1 MSLADE
7 VLDRAAKLRQ
17 RGETFVVA
25 TVVRVDPP
33 TSARPGDKAL
43 ITADGKL
50 WGWIG
55 GSCSEGLV
63 RREALVAMGDGQP
76 RLVKIAPD
84 QAPEHLPGVV
94 AHVSTC
100 PSAGALDVFID
111 PQLPRPLLLVIGDT
125 PAAHTLVRL
134 GATIGYKTCAVQPGG
149 LPAHFPEADQVIGS
163 LDLAPAQPNAA
174 TWAVVATMGHYDEDA
189 IEALLRYDVA
199 YIGLVASRRRAATVL
214 AVLAARGAGGLE
226 RVRRAADSSVGG
238 SQEEIALATLAE
250 IVAERHAHQ
259 RSYLIDLPPTASD
272 PICGMSVDVR
282 TALHTLTVG
291 ETTHYFCGAGC
302 LDAFKLRE
310 GPAIAARPPR
320 YNASNARIA
329 LKGGSRGPAGPA

>member
-1 MSLADE
+1 MSLADD
-7 VLDRAAKLRQ
+7 VLDRAAELRR

-25 TVVRVDPP
+25 TVVRVEPP
-33 TSARPGDKAL
+33 TSAQAGDKAV

-50 WGWIG
+50 WGWVG

-63 RREALVAMGDGQP
+63 RREAMIAMGDAQP

-100 PSAGALDVFID
+100 PSAGSLDVFID
-111 PQLPRPLLLVIGDT
+111 PQLPRPLLLVVGDT
-125 PAAHTLVRL
+125 PAAHALIRL
-134 GATIGYKTCAVQPGG
+134 GATIGYQTCAVHPGATAG
-149 LPAHFPEADQVIGS
+149 DFHEADQVIGS
-163 LDLAPAQPNAA
+163 LDLVPARPNKS

-189 IEALLRYDVA
+189 IEALLPYDVA

-214 AVLAARGAGGLE
+214 DVLAARGAGGLG

-250 IVAERHAHQ
+250 IVAERHAQQ
-259 RSYLIDLPPTASD
+259 RRYPVHLPESAID
-272 PICGMSVDVR
+272 PICGMRVEVKG
-282 TALHTLTVG
+282 AMHTLRVG

-310 GPAIAARPPR
+310 GQSI
-320 YNASNARIA
+320 
-329 LKGGSRGPAGPA
+329 SR

>member
-1 MSLADE
+1 MSLADD
-7 VLDRAAKLRQ
+7 VLDRAAELRR

-25 TVVRVDPP
+25 TVVRVEPP
-33 TSARPGDKAL
+33 TSAQAGDKAL

-50 WGWIG
+50 WGWVG

-63 RREALVAMGDGQP
+63 RREALIAMGDAQP

-84 QAPEHLPGVV
+84 ESPEHLPGVV
-94 AHVSTC
+94 SHLSTC
-100 PSAGALDVFID
+100 PSAGRLDVFID
-111 PQLPRPLLLVIGDT
+111 PQLPRPLLLVVGDT
-125 PAAHTLVRL
+125 PAARTLIKL
-134 GATIGYKTCAVQPGG
+134 GATIGYSTCAVHPGA
-149 LPAHFPEADQVIGS
+149 LAADFPEADQVIGS
-163 LDLAPAQPNAA
+163 LDLAAAQPNAS

-214 AVLAARGAGGLE
+214 GVLQDRGVNGLD

-250 IVAERHAHQ
+250 IAAERHADQ
-259 RSYLIDLPPTASD
+259 RRYAIPLPETAID
-272 PICGMSVDVR
+272 PICGMTVEVKG
-282 TALHTLTVG
+282 AMHTLRVG
-291 ETTHYFCGAGC
+291 ETIHYFCGAGC

-310 GPAIAARPPR
+310 GQSI
-320 YNASNARIA
+320 
-329 LKGGSRGPAGPA
+329 SR

>member
-1 MSLADE
+1 MSIADD
-7 VLDRAAKLRQ
+7 VLDRAAELRR

-25 TVVRVDPP
+25 TVVRVEPP
-33 TSARPGDKAL
+33 TSAQAGDKAL

-50 WGWIG
+50 WGWVG

-63 RREALVAMGDGQP
+63 RREALIAMGDAQP

-84 QAPEHLPGVV
+84 ESPEHLPGVV
-94 AHVSTC
+94 SHLSTC
-100 PSAGALDVFID
+100 PSAGKLDVFID
-111 PQLPRPLLLVIGDT
+111 PQLPRPLLLVVGDT
-125 PAAHTLVRL
+125 PAAHTLVKL
-134 GATIGYKTCAVQPGG
+134 GATIGYKTCAVHQG
-149 LPAHFPEADQVIGS
+149 AVAADYPEADQVIGS
-163 LDLAPAQPNAA
+163 LDLAPAQPTPS

-214 AVLAARGAGGLE
+214 GVLQGRGVSGLD

-250 IVAERHAHQ
+250 IAAERQAHQ
-259 RSYLIDLPPTASD
+259 RRYAIPLPETAID
-272 PICGMSVDVR
+272 PICGMGVEVKG
-282 TALHTLTVG
+282 ALHTLVVG

-310 GPAIAARPPR
+310 GQ
-320 YNASNARIA
+320 SV
-329 LKGGSRGPAGPA
+329 SH

>member
-1 MSLADE
+1 MSLADD
-7 VLDRAAKLRQ
+7 VLDRAAELRR

-25 TVVRVDPP
+25 TVVRVEPP
-33 TSARPGDKAL
+33 TSARAGDKAV

-50 WGWIG
+50 WGWVG

-63 RREALVAMGDGQP
+63 RREAMIAMGDAQP

-100 PSAGALDVFID
+100 PSAGSLDVFID
-111 PQLPRPLLLVIGDT
+111 PQLPRPLLLVVGDT
-125 PAAHTLVRL
+125 PAAHALIRL
-134 GATIGYKTCAVQPGG
+134 GATIGYQTCAVHPGATAG
-149 LPAHFPEADQVIGS
+149 DFHEADQVIGS
-163 LDLAPAQPNAA
+163 LDLVPARPNKS

-189 IEALLRYDVA
+189 IEALLPYDVA

-214 AVLAARGAGGLE
+214 DVLAARGAGGLG

-250 IVAERHAHQ
+250 IVAERHVQQ
-259 RSYLIDLPPTASD
+259 RRYAMQLPETAID
-272 PICGMSVDVR
+272 PICGMRVEVKG
-282 TALHTLTVG
+282 AMYTLRVG

-310 GPAIAARPPR
+310 GQSI
-320 YNASNARIA
+320 
-329 LKGGSRGPAGPA
+329 SR